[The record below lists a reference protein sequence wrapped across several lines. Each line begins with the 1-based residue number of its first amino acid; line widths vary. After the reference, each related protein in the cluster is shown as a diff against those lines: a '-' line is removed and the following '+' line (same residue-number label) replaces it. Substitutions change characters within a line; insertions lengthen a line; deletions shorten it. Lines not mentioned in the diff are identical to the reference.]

1 MQCKK
6 LRTKCVEKEE
16 GGGGKGGNGVE
27 EAAKAATG
35 GVSMAPWQLSLV
47 WAKKMITCS

>member
-16 GGGGKGGNGVE
+16 GGEERGDGVE